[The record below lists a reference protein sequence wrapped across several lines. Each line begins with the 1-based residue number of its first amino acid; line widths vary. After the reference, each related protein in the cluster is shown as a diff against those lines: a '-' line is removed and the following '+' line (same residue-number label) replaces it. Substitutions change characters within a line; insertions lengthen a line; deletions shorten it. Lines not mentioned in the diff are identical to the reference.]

1 MRSCSSDVAS
11 RPFQTTIKLS
21 GRMRGAFDAKTR
33 AILRFLSQDSIV
45 KRKIHDMHQNLI
57 DQDIGRRLEV
67 LRSGEPAKPLA
78 ICVDCKEAF
87 DADTSHRGDCR
98 YHDGLLE
105 PDYDDDTWADHDERC
120 HGPIDT
126 AENREMYLEA
136 FKWECC
142 DEPGDAEGCQRGAH
156 RASESVE
163 KSGGPVED
171 YESTEEEDDDEEDE
185 EEEVEARNKKD
196 EDPEVVIVGERQVV
210 NKRKADDSF
219 EVSVYAQKAK
229 RGW

>member
-1 MRSCSSDVAS
+1 MLTRLTGAIAGIMMDSSS
-11 RPFQTTIKLS
+11 QTMTTIP
-21 GRMRGAFDAKTR
+21 G
-33 AILRFLSQDSIV
+33 
-45 KRKIHDMHQNLI
+45 LI
-57 DQDIGRRLEV
+57 TTKD
-67 LRSGEPAKPLA
+67 
-78 ICVDCKEAF
+78 
-87 DADTSHRGDCR
+87 
-98 YHDGLLE
+98 
-105 PDYDDDTWADHDERC
+105 DHDERC

-171 YESTEEEDDDEEDE
+171 YESTEEEDDDEE

-219 EVSVYAQKAK
+219 EVSVYAQKTK